1 MTCSSI
7 RCCNYLYESCNYFE
21 IVNSQDHL
29 LYSFSV
35 PECLHPAV
43 CDSIESWFAEVSR
56 RAERLGL
63 MVTFN
68 MKSVCLMSVAV

>member
-1 MTCSSI
+1 MTCSG
-7 RCCNYLYESCNYFE
+7 NFYESCNYFE
-21 IVNSQDHL
+21 IIVNSQDHL

-63 MVTFN
+63 MATFN
-68 MKSVCLMSVAV
+68 KKSVCLMSVAI